1 MQIPNAA
8 DDPVVAMAFNRDG
21 CRKLQSELHRK
32 GITMVDKVVA
42 TFHENLSLLL
52 TDQYGNYLFQ
62 RLVETATS
70 QQRATIVGSDALLRC
85 R

>member
-1 MQIPNAA
+1 
-8 DDPVVAMAFNRDG
+8 
-21 CRKLQSELHRK
+21 
-32 GITMVDKVVA
+32 MVDKVVA
-42 TFHENLSLLL
+42 AFNENLSLLL

-70 QQRATIVGSDALLRC
+70 QQRATIVGSGALLRY

>member
-42 TFHENLSLLL
+42 AFHENLSLLL

-70 QQRATIVGSDALLRC
+70 QQRATIVGSGALLRY